1 MKRIPPPPS
10 RLIEFGH
17 PAWRSWLTQ
26 IYSPYEWQSPTFTN
40 SWDNVGG
47 SYYNAGYV
55 KDAWNKVF
63 LRGRI
68 DTGASG
74 SAAFTLPEEFRPN
87 GTIQFVCGGTAGGSP
102 AVAYVS
108 ITSSG
113 VLTPTIS
120 GAGIE
125 VSLDGICFIAEA

>member
-1 MKRIPPPPS
+1 MKRLGNPPVS
-10 RLIEFGH
+10 IKDLTN
-17 PAWRSWLTQ
+17 RSWLSWFQHITS
-26 IYSPYEWQSPTFTN
+26 IYEWQSPTFTN

-47 SYYNAGYV
+47 SYYNAGYL

-87 GTIQFVCGGTAGGSP
+87 GTIQFICAGTAGGSP

>member
-1 MKRIPPPPS
+1 MKRLGNPPTH
-10 RLIEFGH
+10 IKDFAH
-17 PAWRSWLTQ
+17 VHWVSWFKRITS
-26 IYSPYEWQSPTFTN
+26 IYEWQSPTFTN

-47 SYYNAGYV
+47 SYYNAAYV
-55 KDAWNKVF
+55 KDAWNRVR

-68 DTGASG
+68 DTGAST
-74 SAAFTLPEEFRPN
+74 SAAFTLPAEFRPN
-87 GTIQFVCGGTAGGSP
+87 ATMHFVCDGTNNSGIAT
-102 AVAYVS
+102 ARVS

-120 GAGIE
+120 GTSIE

>member
-1 MKRIPPPPS
+1 MKRLGNPPTEVVD
-10 RLIEFGH
+10 LNNV
-17 PAWRSWLTQ
+17 AWRNWFRQ
-26 IYSPYEWQSPTFTN
+26 ITSRYEWQSPTFTN

-47 SYYNAGYV
+47 AYYSAAYV
-55 KDAWNKVF
+55 KDAWNRVF

-68 DTGASG
+68 DTGASTA
-74 SAAFTLPEEFRPN
+74 AAFTLPAEFRPN
-87 GTIQFVCGGTAGGSP
+87 ATMHFVCDGTNNSGITTAR
-102 AVAYVS
+102 VS

-120 GAGIE
+120 GTSIE